1 VQLLVA
7 TGLGTVRIDADT
19 GDAEL
24 VDDEP
29 PAPQAVD
36 TGLPL
41 VVAAAVVGS
50 RVVAVVD
57 RRPPLVLSDDAGMTW
72 RETGAGLPPGAAIA
86 IDPDAID
93 RLAFATDSRVWVST
107 SGGVFWRS
115 VDVELH
121 AITALAFD

>member
-1 VQLLVA
+1 MRLLVA
-7 TGLGTVRIDADT
+7 SGLGTVRVDVDT

-41 VVAAAVVGS
+41 VVAAAAVGS
-50 RVVAVVD
+50 RVIAVVD
-57 RRPPLVLSDDAGMTW
+57 RRPPLVLSDDAGRTW
-72 RETGAGLPPGAAIA
+72 REAGAGLPPGVAIA

-93 RLAFATDSRVWVST
+93 RLAFGTDARVWVST
-107 SGGVFWRS
+107 SGGVFWHA